1 MTELEW
7 LDTIHFTT
15 YDVSEILIFI
25 TAGRKEENI
34 MRRAKIVATIGPA
47 SDSEQMLEAIIKAG
61 MNIARLNF
69 SHGTHEQ
76 HQSRIAAIRAVAKRL
91 EMPVGILQDLQGPK
105 IRVGKLTVPLH
116 LSVGEQ
122 VCLYATQDEAPQ
134 TEHQLLPVDFRELFD
149 SVQPGDRLLLD
160 DGRLALEVVSAQGRV
175 VHAKVLVGGTLSSH
189 KGINLPGIKLR
200 IAGFTEKDKADL
212 AFGILQG
219 VDAVAISFVRSAE
232 DVKTVRA
239 AMEEFSIGKRLP
251 LLIAKLEKPEAM
263 NELEAILDVVDGVM
277 VARGD
282 LGVELPPERVP
293 SLQKHII
300 HSANARAKLVI
311 TATQMLESMIQ
322 HPLPTRAEASD
333 VANAIFDG
341 TDAVMLS
348 AETASGDY
356 PSEAVAM
363 MSRIVKEAEANFKEW
378 GSRQDRRS
386 GLGESDAAS
395 MARAANV
402 LAEDPE
408 VRAVSV
414 FTMQGRSAWLMSK
427 ARPSKRIL
435 AFTPDSETFNQLAFL
450 WGVSPHLTKFA
461 NTMEDM
467 IADVDA
473 ALLQSGIQ
481 AGQQVVLLCGYPV
494 GAQRPPN
501 MALLH
506 TVGSDANIHLA
517 RKLAEG
523 NVKK

>member
-1 MTELEW
+1 
-7 LDTIHFTT
+7 
-15 YDVSEILIFI
+15 
-25 TAGRKEENI
+25 

-47 SDSEQMLEAIIKAG
+47 SDSEQALESIIKAG
-61 MNIARLNF
+61 VNVARLNF

-76 HQSRIAAIRAVAKRL
+76 HKARVAAIRAASSKL
-91 EMPVGILQDLQGPK
+91 GMPVGILQDLQGPK
-105 IRVGKLTVPLH
+105 IRVGKLAVPLQ

-122 VCLYATQDEAPQ
+122 VCLYATQDEPPK
-134 TEHQLLPVDFRELFD
+134 TDNQLLPVDFRELFD
-149 SVQPGDRLLLD
+149 SVQAGDRLLLD
-160 DGRLALEVVSAQGRV
+160 DGRLALEVTTAQGRV
-175 VHAKVLVGGTLSSH
+175 VHAKVLVGGALSSH
-189 KGINLPGIKLR
+189 KGINLPGVKLR

-212 AFGILQG
+212 QFGISQG
-219 VDAVAISFVRSAE
+219 VDAVAISFVRSAN
-232 DVKTVRA
+232 DVKEVRA
-239 AMEEFSIGKRLP
+239 ALEEFSKNLGKRVP

-263 NELEAILDVVDGVM
+263 NELEEILDVVDGVM

-300 HSANARAKLVI
+300 RSANARAKLVI

-322 HPLPTRAEASD
+322 NPLPTRAEASD

-348 AETASGDY
+348 AETASGEY

-363 MSRIVKEAEANFKEW
+363 MSRIVIEAESHFIEW
-378 GSRQDRRS
+378 GSRQDGRE

-395 MARAANV
+395 MARAANA
-402 LAEDPE
+402 LAKDPE
-408 VRAVSV
+408 VSAISV

-435 AFTPDSETFNQLAFL
+435 AFTPERETFNQLAFL
-450 WGVSPHLTKFA
+450 WGVQPHLAKYA
-461 NTMEDM
+461 NTMDDM
-467 IADVDA
+467 LANVDA

-481 AGQQVVLLCGYPV
+481 AGQQVVLICGYPV
-494 GAQRPPN
+494 GAMRAPN

-506 TVGSDANIHLA
+506 TVGADANVMLA

-523 NVKK
+523 NIKK